1 MKLADL
7 VDAVPADVEERVDK
21 TRQRFNGL
29 VRAILREEMALRL
42 SMPSIDSDRS
52 AKLETTT
59 VPVRLKAG
67 VPLVDNSPVEVKNVE
82 VIDIVLGCHRSGL
95 EALASG
101 AAASSRLV
109 DVLEASG
116 VAAPGSYPSHEH
128 QICERWART
137 FLERL
142 KEADPLTHI
151 LDFREDI
158 LGRYLY
164 RLPQFIQPLNQ
175 WTKDPY
181 RGEVELYWGVIG
193 LVAELLGSTPEDLAV
208 VILSHELAH
217 AYTHIGADI
226 DGSRWGSMDFK
237 NSAVELKEGLAQYY
251 TQRVCIRLQDRCPG
265 ALRAFEELLPR
276 QPERYWTHVRWIETK
291 SSPEHVRTA
300 MLETRRRGSGNATT
314 FEETLAQARARLG
327 H

>member
-82 VIDIVLGCHRSGL
+82 VIDIVLGRHRSGL

-116 VAAPGSYPSHEH
+116 VAAPGSYPSHEL

-181 RGEVELYWGVIG
+181 PRGGRAVLGRHRSCRG
-193 LVAELLGSTPEDLAV
+193 TARLDARGPGGCHPVARTGACVHSYRGRHRWLAV
-208 VILSHELAH
+208 GV
-217 AYTHIGADI
+217 
-226 DGSRWGSMDFK
+226 
-237 NSAVELKEGLAQYY
+237 NGLQK
-251 TQRVCIRLQDRCPG
+251 Q
-265 ALRAFEELLPR
+265 
-276 QPERYWTHVRWIETK
+276 
-291 SSPEHVRTA
+291 
-300 MLETRRRGSGNATT
+300 RRRIEGRACPVLHPACLHSPPGSVPRSSSG
-314 FEETLAQARARLG
+314 L
-327 H
+327 